1 MSAGAGDGEVF
12 PSVSEAAA
20 GPGGDGFEVTV
31 GGVVGDEVADVSNV
45 VWTPAVEADLNSAV
59 VLSPS
64 AIEVEMVAPPAR
76 FACALLSVVVA
87 AVAAPPAPDI
97 DARNED
103 AKAGVGPVYPA
114 GRPPGPKPPKGG
126 ADMVVVAAV
135 YPCCCYSNPAPTRRL
150 MLLS

>member
-1 MSAGAGDGEVF
+1 M
-12 PSVSEAAA
+12 
-20 GPGGDGFEVTV
+20 